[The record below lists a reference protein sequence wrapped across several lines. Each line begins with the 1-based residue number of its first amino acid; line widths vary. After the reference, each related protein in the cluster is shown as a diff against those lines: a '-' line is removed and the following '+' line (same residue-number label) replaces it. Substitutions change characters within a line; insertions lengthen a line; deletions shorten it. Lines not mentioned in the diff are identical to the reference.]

1 MLPLCTIRRGG
12 GGSVG
17 SKDGLEQALKQF
29 ESEMSEKTLQLQEV
43 QARVAHDERSIQKL
57 LDAEKQLLGTHGKCK
72 QQQERHLA
80 NISKRDDTIRTMVR
94 DYELSGYKNITSDL
108 SQSHIEKFNNS
119 IKEKEDDLMD
129 TIKREKV
136 Q

>member
-1 MLPLCTIRRGG
+1 LLPLCTIRRGG

-57 LDAEKQLLGTHGKCK
+57 LDAEKQLLETHGKCK